1 MRPSSFHRAAAVLLV
16 GGLLAATPAAARSAP
31 TPEQKRAAEAVRSA
45 CTSDYRK
52 FCLGVQPGGGRV
64 LACFEAHASEVS
76 TPCRDALR
84 EARELRGATAPA
96 SGR

>member
-1 MRPSSFHRAAAVLLV
+1 MRPFSIHRAAAALLAA
-16 GGLLAATPAAARSAP
+16 GLLAVPTVAGAAP

-64 LACFEAHASEVS
+64 LACFEAHAAEVS
-76 TPCRDALR
+76 TPCRDALK
-84 EARELRGATAPA
+84 EARALRGANTPAP
-96 SGR
+96 SR